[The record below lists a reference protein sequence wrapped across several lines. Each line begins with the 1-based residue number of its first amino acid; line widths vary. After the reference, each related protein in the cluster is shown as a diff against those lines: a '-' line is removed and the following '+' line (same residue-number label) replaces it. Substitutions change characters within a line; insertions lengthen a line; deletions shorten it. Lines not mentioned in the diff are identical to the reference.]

1 MSKKRMLAVLET
13 YEVGSFKKEFVD
25 RIKCSKKKKKKKK
38 KKKNREIMLKNG
50 H

>member
-25 RIKCSKKKKKKKK
+25 RIKCSKKKKKKNQGYKDEK
-38 KKKNREIMLKNG
+38 WALV
-50 H
+50 

>member
-25 RIKCSKKKKKKKK
+25 RIKCIKKKK
-38 KKKNREIMLKNG
+38 KKKNQGYKDEKWALV
-50 H
+50 

>member
-1 MSKKRMLAVLET
+1 MSKKIMFAVLET

-25 RIKCSKKKKKKKK
+25 RIKCSTHKKKI
-38 KKKNREIMLKNG
+38 RDIRMENG

>member
-25 RIKCSKKKKKKKK
+25 KIKCSKKKKKNQGYKDEKWA
-38 KKKNREIMLKNG
+38 LV
-50 H
+50 